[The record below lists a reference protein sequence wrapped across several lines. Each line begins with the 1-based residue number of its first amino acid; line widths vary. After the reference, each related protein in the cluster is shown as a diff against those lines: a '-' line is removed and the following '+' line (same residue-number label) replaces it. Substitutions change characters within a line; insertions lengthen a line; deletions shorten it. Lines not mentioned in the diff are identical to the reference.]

1 MHDDSR
7 GLSVTTTSVSAIA
20 QLDGTI
26 TEYLALGR
34 NTGAYLKA
42 TFTED
47 PELALAHILK
57 GYFFQLFYKP
67 TLTQRAASCLALA
80 DNSIKNRGA
89 TDREI
94 LHRDALAAWIK
105 GDTEYATRTWENIL
119 DRFPLD
125 VLALRLSHFTH
136 FYDGNSKEMRAS
148 LERVLPAWTSD
159 TPDYGY
165 ILGCHAFGL
174 EETGDY
180 QAAEKLGRKAIDLNP
195 QDPWAVHAVAHV
207 MEMQGRHHEGIV
219 WLDQLE
225 TNWKSANAF
234 AGHVA
239 WHRTLFLLEAGQFS
253 KVLDLYDQEVRSDPT
268 SDDYLDIANAA
279 SLLWRL
285 HLDGIDVG
293 TRWKDLAEIA
303 ATRISDQSLVFADL
317 HYLLTFC
324 GAERHDLITTMLA
337 TMAEAS
343 LKTTTSHGQ
352 VTQQVGLTLGQAMAA
367 IASKDWVS
375 AIALLQ
381 SREESLPLIGGSNAQ
396 RDLFARLL
404 LYAALAAKNI
414 PLAQTLLR
422 QRLEKNPQSGW
433 AWRRQA
439 ELLHSLNDDIG
450 AAAAQKKPQ
459 AQTS

>member
-1 MHDDSR
+1 MHGDSR
-7 GLSVTTTSVSAIA
+7 GLSVTTPSVSAVA
-20 QLDGTI
+20 QLDRTV

-34 NTGAYLKA
+34 NTGTYLKA

-47 PELALAHILK
+47 PDLALAHIVK

-67 TLTQRAASCLALA
+67 SLTQRATSCLALA
-80 DNSIKNRGA
+80 DSAIKNRGA
-89 TDREI
+89 TDRETF
-94 LHRDALAAWIK
+94 HRDALAAWVK
-105 GDTEYATRTWENIL
+105 GDTTNATGIWETIL
-119 DRFPLD
+119 EKYPLD

-136 FYDGNSKEMRAS
+136 FYDGNTKEMRAS

-159 TPDYGY
+159 TPGYGY
-165 ILGCHAFGL
+165 VLGCHAFGL

-207 MEMQGRHHEGIV
+207 MEMQGRHREGIA

-225 TNWKSANAF
+225 ANWKSANAF

-253 KVLDLYDQEVRSDPT
+253 KALDLYDQEVRSDPT

-285 HLDGIDVG
+285 HSDGIDVG

-317 HYLLTFC
+317 HYLLAFS
-324 GAERHDLITTMLA
+324 GAERPDLITKMLTTM
-337 TMAEAS
+337 TEAAV
-343 LKTTTSHGQ
+343 KTTTHGQ
-352 VTQQVGLTLGQAMAA
+352 VMHQVGLVLGKAVAAMASQDWTRA
-367 IASKDWVS
+367 IT
-375 AIALLQ
+375 LLQ
-381 SREESLPLIGGSNAQ
+381 SQEKSISLIGGSHAQ

-404 LYAALAAKNI
+404 LYAALAAKDVT
-414 PLAQTLLR
+414 LAQTLLR
-422 QRLEKNPQSGW
+422 QRLEKNPHSGW

-439 ELLHSLNDDIG
+439 ELLQSLNDNTG
-450 AAAAQKKPQ
+450 AATAREKAR

>member
-7 GLSVTTTSVSAIA
+7 GLSVTTTSTSAIT
-20 QLDGTI
+20 QLDRTI

-42 TFTED
+42 TFAED
-47 PELALAHILK
+47 PELALAHIVK

-67 TLTQRAASCLALA
+67 ILTQRAASCLALA
-80 DNSIKNRGA
+80 DESIRNRGA
-89 TDREI
+89 TDRET

-105 GDTEYATRTWENIL
+105 GNTEHATHIWETIL

-136 FYDGNSKEMRAS
+136 FYDGDSKEMRSS

-159 TPDYGY
+159 TPGYGY
-165 ILGCHAFGL
+165 VLGCHAFGL
-174 EETGDY
+174 EETGAY
-180 QAAEKLGRKAIDLNP
+180 QAAEKLGRKAIALNP
-195 QDPWAVHAVAHV
+195 QDPWAIHAVAHV
-207 MEMQGRHHEGIV
+207 MEMQGRHRDGIA
-219 WLDQLE
+219 WLGQLE

-253 KVLDLYDQEVRSDPT
+253 KVLDLYDQEIRSDPI

-285 HLDGIDVG
+285 YSDGIDVG
-293 TRWKDLAEIA
+293 ARWKDLAEIA

-317 HYLLTFC
+317 HYLLTFV
-324 GAERHDLITTMLA
+324 GAERHDLATKMLA
-337 TMAEAS
+337 TMADAS
-343 LKTTTSHGQ
+343 LNTTTTHGQ
-352 VTQQVGLTLGQAMAA
+352 VMQQVGLTLGKAVVAM
-367 IASKDWVS
+367 ASKDWMR
-375 AIALLQ
+375 AITFLQ
-381 SREESLPLIGGSNAQ
+381 SQEKSIALIGGSNAQ
-396 RDLFARLL
+396 RDLFARLF
-404 LYAALAAKNI
+404 LYAALAAKDAN
-414 PLAQTLLR
+414 LAQTLLR

-450 AAAAQKKPQ
+450 GAAAAREK
-459 AQTS
+459 ARTF